1 MNDGNIKKVIDMLDI
16 NLIRENPDLIKKGI
30 ASKNVDS
37 KLVDDFLALDER
49 WRKLVKERDDLRANQ
64 KKLGEEKKIEEAKEI
79 KEKIKANEEELKE
92 VETEREKI
100 LYLLP
105 NLPLENVRVGKDES
119 ENEVL
124 RKWGEATSLEFS
136 AKDHLE
142 LGEDLGVIDS
152 KSAGKVSGSRFSYLK
167 GKLAQME
174 FALIQFAINALS
186 DNEAISEIIAK
197 NGINV
202 LTKTFTPVIPPVL
215 IRREMMQAMGYMERG
230 EEEIYYFP
238 KDDLTLVGTAEQSIG
253 PMHSGEV
260 FNAKDLPLRYLGFS
274 TCFRREAGSY
284 GKDTRGILR
293 AHQFDKLEMF
303 SITTAENSI
312 EEHKFLLAVEEYLM
326 QELKIPYQVID
337 ICSGDLGD
345 PAAAKFDIEAWMPGQ
360 DEGKGQYRETHSTS
374 NTTDFQSR
382 RLNVRYK
389 DQKGE
394 MKFVHMLNG
403 TAFAIGRTLIAI
415 MENYQQKDGSILVP
429 EVLRKY
435 LNFDTIS

>member
-1 MNDGNIKKVIDMLDI
+1 MLDV
-16 NLIRENPDLIKKGI
+16 NLIRNNPDLVKQGI
-30 ASKNVDS
+30 ASKNVEP

-49 WRKLVKERDDLRANQ
+49 WRKLIKDGDDLRSQQ
-64 KKLGEEKKIEEAKEI
+64 KKLSEERKIEEAKEI
-79 KEKIKANEEELKE
+79 KEKTKANEEELKE
-92 VETEREKI
+92 VEAERERI
-100 LYLLP
+100 LFLLP
-105 NLPLENVRVGKDES
+105 NLPLESVRVGKDES
-119 ENEVL
+119 ENTVL
-124 RKWGEATSLEFS
+124 RKWGEATSCEFP

-142 LGEDLGVIDS
+142 LGEALGVIDV
-152 KSAGKVSGSRFSYLK
+152 KAAGEVSGSRFNYLK
-167 GKLAQME
+167 GKLARME
-174 FALIQFAINALS
+174 FAIAQFVINALS
-186 DNEAISEIIAK
+186 DDEVIAEITTE
-197 NGINV
+197 NGLSVQSKVFMPI
-202 LTKTFTPVIPPVL
+202 IPPVL
-215 IRREMMQAMGYMERG
+215 IRKEIMQAMGYMERG

-238 KDDLTLVGTAEQSIG
+238 KDDLTLVGTSEQSIG
-253 PMHSGEV
+253 PMHTGEV
-260 FNAKDLPLRYLGFS
+260 FNIKDLPLRYLGFS

-303 SITTAENSI
+303 SITTPENSI

-345 PAAAKFDIEAWMPGQ
+345 PAAAKYDIEAWMSGQ
-360 DEGKGQYRETHSTS
+360 NEGTGQYRETHSTS

>member
-1 MNDGNIKKVIDMLDI
+1 MLGI
-16 NLIRENPDLIKKGI
+16 NLIRENPDLVKKGI
-30 ASKNVDS
+30 ASKNVDP
-37 KLVDDFLALDER
+37 KLVDDFLSLDER
-49 WRKLVKERDDLRANQ
+49 WRKLVKDGDDLRSSQ

-79 KEKIKANEEELKE
+79 KEKIKANEEGLKE
-92 VETEREKI
+92 IEAERQKI

-105 NLPLENVRVGKDES
+105 NVPTENVRIGNDES
-119 ENEVL
+119 ENAVL
-124 RKWGEATSLEFS
+124 RKWGEAAEFEFS

-142 LGEDLGVIDS
+142 LGETLGVIDI
-152 KSAGKVSGSRFSYLK
+152 KSAGEVSGSRFNYLK

-174 FALIQFAINALS
+174 FALVQFAINALS
-186 DNEAISEIIAK
+186 DNEIISEIIAK
-197 NGINV
+197 NGLNV
-202 LTKTFTPVIPPVL
+202 STKNFVPVIPPVL
-215 IRREMMQAMGYMERG
+215 IRKEMMQAMGYMERG

-253 PMHSGEV
+253 PMHAGEV

-312 EEHKFLLAVEEYLM
+312 EEHKFLLAVEEHLM

-360 DEGKGQYRETHSTS
+360 PSKSSGQESEGKGEYRETHSTS

-382 RLNVRYK
+382 RLNIRYK
-389 DQKGE
+389 DANGE

-415 MENYQQKDGSILVP
+415 MENYQQKDGTILAP

>member
-1 MNDGNIKKVIDMLDI
+1 MLDI
-16 NLIRENPDLIKKGI
+16 NLIRNNPDLVKQGI
-30 ASKNVDS
+30 VSKNVEP

-49 WRKLVKERDDLRANQ
+49 WRKLVKDGDDLRAQQ
-64 KKLGEEKKIEEAKEI
+64 KKLSEERKIEEAKEI
-79 KEKIKANEEELKE
+79 KEKTKANEEELKE

>member
-1 MNDGNIKKVIDMLDI
+1 MLDI
-16 NLIRENPDLIKKGI
+16 NLIRENPDLIKQGI
-30 ASKNVDS
+30 ALKNVDP

-49 WRKLVKERDDLRANQ
+49 WRKLVKDSDDLRSSQ
-64 KKLGEEKKIEEAKEI
+64 KKLSEERKVDEAKEI
-79 KEKIKANEEELKE
+79 KEKIKTNEEELKE
-92 VETEREKI
+92 VEAERQKI
-100 LYLLP
+100 LYFLP
-105 NLPLENVRVGKDES
+105 NLPLEEVRVGKDES
-119 ENEVL
+119 ENL
-124 RKWGEATSLEFS
+124 AIRQWGEIPKFNFA

-142 LGEDLGVIDS
+142 LGEKLGVIEI
-152 KSAGKVSGSRFSYLK
+152 KKAGEVSGSRFSYLK

-174 FALIQFAINALS
+174 FAIIQFVINALS
-186 DNEAISEIIAK
+186 DNEVISEIAVK
-197 NGINV
+197 NNLNV
-202 LTKTFTPVIPPVL
+202 PTKTFVPVIPPVL

-238 KDDLTLVGTAEQSIG
+238 KDDLTLIGTAEQSIG
-253 PMHSGEV
+253 PMHAGEV
-260 FNAKDLPLRYLGFS
+260 FNVKDLPLRYLGFS
-274 TCFRREAGSY
+274 TCFRREAGSH

-303 SITTAENSI
+303 SITTTENSV

-345 PAAAKFDIEAWMPGQ
+345 PVAAKFDIEAWMPGQ
-360 DEGKGQYRETHSTS
+360 NNGEGQYRETHSTS

-389 DQKGE
+389 DASGE
-394 MKFVHMLNG
+394 IKFVHMLNG

-415 MENYQQKDGSILVP
+415 MENYQQEGGTIKVP
-429 EVLRKY
+429 EALQKYTKFTEIRK
-435 LNFDTIS
+435 D

>member
-1 MNDGNIKKVIDMLDI
+1 MLDI

-30 ASKNVDS
+30 ASKNVDP
-37 KLVDDFLALDER
+37 KIVDDFLALDER
-49 WRKLVKERDDLRANQ
+49 WRKLVKDGDDLRSSQ
-64 KKLGEEKKIEEAKEI
+64 KKLSEERKVDEAKEV
-79 KEKIKANEEELKE
+79 KEKIKANEKELKE
-92 VETEREKI
+92 IEEERQKI

-105 NLPLENVRVGKDES
+105 NLPLEEVRVGKDGS

-124 RKWGEATSLEFS
+124 RKWGEAAGFEFP

-142 LGEDLGVIDS
+142 LGETLGVIDI
-152 KSAGKVSGSRFSYLK
+152 KAAGEVSGSRFSYLK

-186 DNEAISEIIAK
+186 DNEVISEIIAK
-197 NGINV
+197 NGLNV
-202 LTKTFTPVIPPVL
+202 STKTFVPVIPPVL
-215 IRREMMQAMGYMERG
+215 IKKEMMQAMGYMERG

-238 KDDLTLVGTAEQSIG
+238 KDNLTLVGTAEQSIG

-274 TCFRREAGSY
+274 TCFRREAGSH

-326 QELKIPYQVID
+326 QELKISYQVID

-345 PAAAKFDIEAWMPGQ
+345 PVAAKFDIEAWMPGQ
-360 DEGKGQYRETHSTS
+360 NEGKGQYRETHSTS

-382 RLNVRYK
+382 RLNIRYK

-403 TAFAIGRTLIAI
+403 TAFAIGRTLISI
-415 MENYQQKDGSILVP
+415 MENYQQKDGSIKVP
-429 EVLRKY
+429 EALQKY

>member
-1 MNDGNIKKVIDMLDI
+1 MLDV
-16 NLIRENPDLIKKGI
+16 NLIRNNPDLVKKGV
-30 ASKNVDS
+30 ASKNVDP
-37 KLVDDFLALDER
+37 KLVDDFLSLDER
-49 WRKLVKERDDLRANQ
+49 WRKLVKDGDDLRSIQ
-64 KKLGEEKKIEEAKEI
+64 KKLSEERKIDEAKEV

-105 NLPLENVRVGKDES
+105 NLPIENVRTGKDES

-124 RKWGEATSLEFS
+124 RKWGEATDFEFP

-142 LGEDLGVIDS
+142 LGETLGVIDI
-152 KSAGKVSGSRFSYLK
+152 KAAGEVSGSRFSYLK

-174 FALIQFAINALS
+174 FAIIQFVINALS
-186 DNEAISEIIAK
+186 DNEIISEIIAK
-197 NGINV
+197 NGLNV
-202 LTKTFTPVIPPVL
+202 STKNFVPVIPPVL
-215 IRREMMQAMGYMERG
+215 IRKEMMQAMGYMERG

-253 PMHSGEV
+253 PMHAGEV
-260 FNAKDLPLRYLGFS
+260 FNVKDLPLRYLGFS

-293 AHQFDKLEMF
+293 SHQFDKLEMF

-360 DEGKGQYRETHSTS
+360 PSISSGQESEDRGRYRETHSVS
-374 NTTDFQSR
+374 NTTDFQAR
-382 RLNVRYK
+382 RLNIRYK
-389 DQKGE
+389 DQNGE

-403 TAFAIGRTLIAI
+403 TAFAIGRTLVAI
-415 MENYQQKDGSILVP
+415 MENYQQEDGSIKVP
-429 EVLRKY
+429 EVLQKY